1 MRIGELDEKI
11 NKNTFVYPANNRAS
25 YSITY
30 IGGCSFLM
38 EKSGG
43 EREEVSIT
51 AISFAMKSLTVQ
63 NGGNDYLKYS
73 VKPSSIQ
80 NITSVTWD
88 YDQSIIAIDADRYGV
103 VITGKKSGQTYLKAT
118 ANGITATCL
127 VTVEGN
133 PDIYEGEPYIYSNF
147 SVVELTPGSN
157 SIVSVSL
164 YGGSSSDLE
173 DFSWEIKDA
182 FVADIDFARGSCVIT
197 AKKWEAHRLR

>member
-1 MRIGELDEKI
+1 MKKSTKI
-11 NKNTFVYPANNRAS
+11 LLSIPPTIALLIAS
-25 YSITY
+25 LIL
-30 IGGCSFLM
+30 GGCSFLM

-103 VITGKKSGQTYLKAT
+103 VITGKNRDRPT
-118 ANGITATCL
+118 
-127 VTVEGN
+127 
-133 PDIYEGEPYIYSNF
+133 
-147 SVVELTPGSN
+147 
-157 SIVSVSL
+157 
-164 YGGSSSDLE
+164 
-173 DFSWEIKDA
+173 
-182 FVADIDFARGSCVIT
+182 
-197 AKKWEAHRLR
+197 